1 VAVCGKIQSIN
12 AINKINRGF
21 ETQVGTAY
29 NKPMIDSPCVGC
41 GQCTLVCPTGAL
53 TENTDIRK
61 VEEYL
66 SDPSIVREEYEI
78 LSNKYRPDQIALDY
92 YGDSSYEGLLIL
104 QAACPLSSF
113 TEGTIL
119 YLIPKATLDSILSNL

>member
-1 VAVCGKIQSIN
+1 MYTKETKLFTGLSRLENYIQEN
-12 AINKINRGF
+12 D
-21 ETQVGTAY
+21 VY
-29 NKPMIDSPCVGC
+29 NSK
-41 GQCTLVCPTGAL
+41 LL
-53 TENTDIRK
+53 L
-61 VEEYL
+61 YL
-66 SDPSIVREEYEI
+66 SDPSIEREEYEI

-104 QAACPLSSF
+104 QAACPLSGF